1 MGEKHKELNFVSKGS
16 AGYSFSS
23 FYECL
28 FDAVL
33 AFLLVTCKFSRCV
46 VSASLDH
53 KEEGKNEISSSTVL
67 VGLILITLTWIC
79 DVYLKVR
86 FIEV

>member
-1 MGEKHKELNFVSKGS
+1 MGEKHKELNFVLKGS

-28 FDAVL
+28 FDALLV
-33 AFLLVTCKFSRCV
+33 FLLVTCKFSRRV

-53 KEEGKNEISSSTVL
+53 KEEEEKNEISSSTVL
-67 VGLILITLTWIC
+67 VGLIVITLT
-79 DVYLKVR
+79 
-86 FIEV
+86 

>member
-1 MGEKHKELNFVSKGS
+1 MGEKHKELNCVLKGS

-53 KEEGKNEISSSTVL
+53 KEEEKKRDFKFHCFGWVDSDNV
-67 VGLILITLTWIC
+67 
-79 DVYLKVR
+79 DMDM
-86 FIEV
+86 